1 MPWLEFK
8 QMLIG
13 IDNKTTLGRIIA
25 IRAEDDKEVLK
36 TFTKEQHRI
45 RNEWRQKHAKM
56 LANSTSREEIDAA
69 VDGFKNAFLH
79 MAGLGGDQKL
89 KS

>member
-1 MPWLEFK
+1 
-8 QMLIG
+8 MLIG
-13 IDNKTTLGRIIA
+13 IDDKTALGRMIA

-56 LANSTSREEIDAA
+56 LAYSASKEEIDEA

-79 MAGLGGDQKL
+79 MVGLGGD
-89 KS
+89 